1 MSRNPNQA
9 FQTLLKKNPNL
20 QQYWQQAQMLA
31 SQNKADVV
39 EYICKQKGLSKEQ
52 VINEARQYGINI

>member
-31 SQNKADVV
+31 SQNKTDAV